1 MPTPFAERTPF
12 NDLQLARVLSIV
24 FGVISIIALIGLLCL
39 LLHRKR
45 LIETSKVDEEV
56 HVCVERA
63 VSMDHDPRMSREAMR
78 ALQLSARL
86 TNGQSRAARVKS
98 MTLPIHSPPPILTQ
112 NRHSSAEV
120 GRQTAYPEVAYI
132 PIASPR
138 RHREPQSPAQPRRP
152 PGLSNEHIAPS
163 SNPTT
168 GMIIIHPP
176 RTRQIRYPS
185 VPPPSYA
192 ESVRVKGSTR

>member
-1 MPTPFAERTPF
+1 MPTTFATPS

-45 LIETSKVDEEV
+45 LIETRKADEEV
-56 HVCVERA
+56 HICVEQA
-63 VSMDHDPRMSREAMR
+63 VSMDHGPHMSRKPMR
-78 ALQLSARL
+78 ALQLPARL
-86 TNGQSRAARVKS
+86 TNGQNRAARVKS
-98 MTLPIHSPPPILTQ
+98 MTLPIHSPPPTLTQ

-152 PGLSNEHIAPS
+152 PGLSNEYIAPS
-163 SNPTT
+163 SNSTT

-185 VPPPSYA
+185 GPPPTYA